1 MSARLPDIN
10 TLIGLGFTPSQ
21 VDKLCKYMQP
31 IGNEYSKIENI
42 RKILRKNDRQQF
54 VNRFVWENLPDDLTG
69 EFIERVLYYRYSG
82 IFFYIPELNTF
93 NFLPYVGRGLD
104 EKGRYTSASPL
115 PFNGTSVKQDGE
127 VKLYIPGLN
136 LVPLY
141 NYEQTDAFA
150 IPVFDENG
158 SLTGSRMIQPQ
169 IEGCV
174 ILNSYCKD
182 LSNRPIPEQE
192 MIDPLLDMMA
202 EAIPLARTN
211 LFANSGITGMKVT
224 SEDDYSNVLA
234 ANMSMEA
241 AALNGQRLIP
251 VVGSVDF
258 QEFANKGGADGE
270 PFFMYMQTLD
280 NLRLQSYGL
289 KNNGIFEKQQYI
301 NNTMAGNIQANVG
314 QILEDALKLRQEFCD
329 FVNATWQLGISVHAS
344 ETVTNSDFNMDLE
357 TLDNTPMQQT
367 MQQPQATEVEE

>member
-1 MSARLPDIN
+1 MSARLPDVD
-10 TLIGLGFTPSQ
+10 TLRGLGFTPSQ
-21 VDKLCKYMQP
+21 IDKLCKYMQP
-31 IGNEYSKIENI
+31 IGNGYSKIENI

-115 PFNGTSVKQDGE
+115 PFNGTSVKQEGE

-158 SLTGSRMIQPQ
+158 SLTGSRTIQPQ

-329 FVNATWQLGISVHAS
+329 FVNATWQLGISVRAS
-344 ETVTNSDFNMDLE
+344 ETVTNSDTNMDFE
-357 TLDNTPMQQT
+357 TLDNTPMQQA